1 MKAKFAGGP
10 YDLCYFEIASELPE
24 VRLPF
29 MVATTLGVS
38 AREFPGHALYKFRHG
53 NDLERVYYFD
63 RLEM

>member
-10 YDLCYFEIASELPE
+10 YDLCHFEIPSELPE

-29 MVATTLGVS
+29 KVTTTLS
-38 AREFPGHALYKFRHG
+38 IYEREFYGQALYKFRHG

>member
-10 YDLCYFEIASELPE
+10 YDLWRCEIPAELPE

-29 MVATTLGVS
+29 EVKTTIS
-38 AREFPGHALYKFRHG
+38 QYDRTYSGHAVYKFRHG